1 MNKIEIVPEERQKI
15 LENPDLILLDK
26 ELLLALLKDS
36 DFPDEENLID
46 IRNVF
51 LKKLGEKVEK
61 LKSTNSKIIQ
71 HAYENQLGIKKIHK
85 CCLKTIE
92 TKDIGALFEFLCLKA
107 TAILRVDVIKIVVS
121 ENTFSNSNIQNCI
134 LKSNEEIVK
143 FAQKMGITKGKT
155 VRLTNVVNDN
165 KGEAEQLI
173 AREESTKSEAIISLL
188 VNSEFKGFLFFES
201 VDESTFSVDQSTDYL
216 EFFAQVISKH
226 LESLLYK

>member
-26 ELLLALLKDS
+26 ELLLALIKDS

-61 LKSTNSKIIQ
+61 LKSTNSQIIQ

-121 ENTFSNSNIQNCI
+121 DNTFSNSNIENCI
-134 LKSNEEIVK
+134 LKSDEEITN
-143 FAQKMGITKGKT
+143 FARKVGITKGKT
-155 VRLTNVVNDN
+155 VHLTNVVND
-165 KGEAEQLI
+165 KKKEAERLI
-173 AREESTKSEAIISLL
+173 PRDESTKSEAIISLL
-188 VNSEFKGFLFFES
+188 VNSELKGFLFFES
-201 VDESTFSVDQSTDYL
+201 ANETTFSIDQSTDYL
-216 EFFAQVISKH
+216 EF
-226 LESLLYK
+226 LLR